1 MPKKIA
7 DKVEK
12 KVQSTACRFKD
23 NMFCAAKKKKFQKIS
38 CNSLL
43 T

>member
-23 NMFCAAKKKKFQKIS
+23 NMFCAAKKKKSFRKLVAIHY
-38 CNSLL
+38 
-43 T
+43 